1 MENLDNICHSKRFSD
16 ENERPHRY
24 RLCCYAVLTVCDNHR
39 YFCYP
44 VFGFYRSQHIDPA
57 YNRLL
62 VGASSNLVPHEV
74 TLAAEGSDII
84 VDVEI
89 QRPEISASASGKIE
103 SSSLHYGLLFLMAL
117 IAATPGLKLSR
128 RAKFG
133 AIALVSMFLIH
144 FITLM
149 VVTRL
154 MLSNVEGGGSLAS
167 NPWMVLFLTIGCDLF
182 PLLVW
187 GALSFRYWIPGP
199 QKVAQTAT

>member
-1 MENLDNICHSKRFSD
+1 MPMRGRLLSGYSRWRSWSSPVRGRLLRFAVIA
-16 ENERPHRY
+16 
-24 RLCCYAVLTVCDNHR
+24 LAVLVVIALLWP
-39 YFCYP
+39 F
-44 VFGFYRSQHIDPA
+44 IAPA

-144 FITLM
+144 FITMM

>member
-1 MENLDNICHSKRFSD
+1 MPMRGRLLSGYSRWRSWSSPVRGRLLRFAVIA
-16 ENERPHRY
+16 
-24 RLCCYAVLTVCDNHR
+24 LAVLVVIALLWP
-39 YFCYP
+39 F
-44 VFGFYRSQHIDPA
+44 IAPA

-62 VGASSNLVPHEV
+62 VGDSSNLVPHEV

-144 FITLM
+144 FITMM